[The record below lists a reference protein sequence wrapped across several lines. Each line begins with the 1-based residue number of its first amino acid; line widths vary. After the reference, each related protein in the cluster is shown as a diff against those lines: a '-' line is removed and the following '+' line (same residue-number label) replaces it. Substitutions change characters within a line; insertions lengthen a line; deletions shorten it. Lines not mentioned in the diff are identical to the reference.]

1 MEFQIPEK
9 FIGYADVVLARLH
22 YLYPDLKI
30 SFKKDMFS
38 IEVENSNQD
47 INLEKELKKEIFHQ
61 LYRAK
66 IYEDTLPIK
75 KWLFSDK

>member
-1 MEFQIPEK
+1 MEFQIPNK
-9 FIGYADVVLARLH
+9 FKPYADAVLARVS
-22 YLYPDLKI
+22 YLYPNLGI
-30 SFKKDMFS
+30 SFKDDTFL
-38 IEVENSNQD
+38 IELDNFNED

-75 KWLFSDK
+75 KWLFSDN

>member
-9 FIGYADVVLARLH
+9 FIGYADLVIARLH

-47 INLEKELKKEIFHQ
+47 ISLEKELKKEIFHQ

>member
-30 SFKKDMFS
+30 SLKKDTFS

-47 INLEKELKKEIFHQ
+47 IKLEKELKKEIFHQ

-75 KWLFSDK
+75 KWIFSDK

>member
-1 MEFQIPEK
+1 
-9 FIGYADVVLARLH
+9 
-22 YLYPDLKI
+22 
-30 SFKKDMFS
+30 MFS

>member
-1 MEFQIPEK
+1 M
-9 FIGYADVVLARLH
+9 LARLH

-30 SFKKDMFS
+30 TFENDTFFVD
-38 IEVENSNQD
+38 IENADQD
-47 INLEKELKKEIFHQ
+47 ISLEKELKKELFHQ

-75 KWLFSDK
+75 KWLFSDN

>member
-1 MEFQIPEK
+1 MEFKIPNK
-9 FIGYADVVLARLH
+9 FKPYADAVLTRVS
-22 YLYPDLKI
+22 YLYPNLSI
-30 SFKKDMFS
+30 SFKNDTFL
-38 IEVENSNQD
+38 IELDNSYED

-75 KWLFSDK
+75 KWLFSDN

>member
-1 MEFQIPEK
+1 MEFKISED
-9 FIGYADVVLARLH
+9 FIAHANAVLTRLH

-30 SFKKDMFS
+30 TFKKNIFS
-38 IEVENSNQD
+38 VD
-47 INLEKELKKEIFHQ
+47 IDIADQNIKLEKELKKEIFHQ

-75 KWLFSDK
+75 KWLFSDN

>member
-1 MEFQIPEK
+1 MQFQIPEK

-22 YLYPDLKI
+22 YLYPDLEI
-30 SFKKDMFS
+30 SFKKDAFS
-38 IEVENSNQD
+38 IEVIHSNQD
-47 INLEKELKKEIFHQ
+47 ISLEKELKKEIFHQ

-66 IYEDTLPIK
+66 IFEDTLPIK

>member
-9 FIGYADVVLARLH
+9 FVGFADVALTRLH
-22 YLYPDLKI
+22 YLYPELKI
-30 SFKKDMFS
+30 SFLKDTFY

>member
-1 MEFQIPEK
+1 MEFKIPVD
-9 FIGYADVVLARLH
+9 FIALANVVLARLH

-30 SFKKDMFS
+30 TFENDTFFVD
-38 IEVENSNQD
+38 IENADQD
-47 INLEKELKKEIFHQ
+47 ISLEKELKKELFHQ

-75 KWLFSDK
+75 KWLFSDN

>member
-1 MEFQIPEK
+1 MEFKIPAD
-9 FIGYADVVLARLH
+9 FIAFANIVLARLH

-30 SFKKDMFS
+30 TFENDTFFVD
-38 IEVENSNQD
+38 IENADQD
-47 INLEKELKKEIFHQ
+47 ISLEKELKKELFHQ

-75 KWLFSDK
+75 KWLFSDN